1 MTAEDLLR
9 RTLRYLQKTDH
20 PNALAEDIEWY
31 LMEPKNEPVAWTNEN
46 ELGCLKEEI
55 ACYMYAEPVFNEG
68 NIPLYLHPPTK
79 TAPMKPMTDAEILK
93 EWQCHFYDDGWIGF
107 EAGVRFAERHHGIGR
122 PRRRSGDRQAT
133 VPLRRGSG
141 VRADVVGGRDQPY
154 PAEDPSGVVGGDAG
168 ASGDGG
174 WEAVRS
180 AASVLRVGD
189 AEPVGDG
196 GDVRVA

>member
-68 NIPLYLHPPTK
+68 NIPLYLHQLTK
-79 TAPMKPMTDAEILK
+79 TAPKPMTEEYIRIL
-93 EWQCHFYDDGWIGF
+93 YGDDNNF
-107 EAGVRFAERHHGIGR
+107 ELTSPYVIAFARAIERHHGI
-122 PRRRSGDRQAT
+122 
-133 VPLRRGSG
+133 
-141 VRADVVGGRDQPY
+141 VGGTND
-154 PAEDPSGVVGGDAG
+154 
-168 ASGDGG
+168 
-174 WEAVRS
+174 
-180 AASVLRVGD
+180 
-189 AEPVGDG
+189 
-196 GDVRVA
+196 